1 MRLSPGQRLP
11 RAGIDPITSHDDALV
26 TIAMAVHRP
35 LRHETIVALLDDER
49 RGIALVVVTDTTCP
63 DDVLES
69 VECLTR
75 PTTHAGRAGAIV
87 VGSVRPA
94 PPGRSDVDRDTDR
107 DVDRD
112 VDRDTDRDVERW
124 LELSEIAEGH
134 GVELLEWFVIGSE
147 VRCPR
152 DDLGEAPRW

>member
-1 MRLSPGQRLP
+1 MRLSPSHRLP

-26 TIAMAVHRP
+26 TVAMAVDRP
-35 LRHETIVALLDDER
+35 LRHETIVVLLDDER
-49 RGIALVVVTDTTCP
+49 RGLAVVVVTDTTCP
-63 DDVLES
+63 DDVLEA

-75 PTTHAGRAGAIV
+75 PTAHAGRAGAIV

-94 PPGRSDVDRDTDR
+94 PPARDIDRDI
-107 DVDRD
+107 
-112 VDRDTDRDVERW
+112 DRDVERW

-134 GVELLEWFVIGSE
+134 GIELLEWFVIGTG

>member
-1 MRLSPGQRLP
+1 MRLSSSHRLP

-26 TIAMAVHRP
+26 TVAMAVHRP
-35 LRHETIVALLDDER
+35 LRFETIVVLLDDER
-49 RGIALVVVTDTTCP
+49 RGLALVVVTDTTCP
-63 DDVLES
+63 DDVLEA

-87 VGSVRPA
+87 VGSIRPG
-94 PPGRSDVDRDTDR
+94 PHTRDLDPDVDLDIAGAD
-107 DVDRD
+107 
-112 VDRDTDRDVERW
+112 DRDVERW
-124 LELSEIAEGH
+124 LELSEIAEAH
-134 GVELLEWFVIGSE
+134 GVELLEWFVIGAE

>member
-1 MRLSPGQRLP
+1 MRLSPSHRLP

-26 TIAMAVHRP
+26 TVAMAVHRP
-35 LRHETIVALLDDER
+35 LRFETIVVLLDDER
-49 RGIALVVVTDTTCP
+49 RGLALVVVTDTTCP
-63 DDVLES
+63 DDVLEA

-75 PTTHAGRAGAIV
+75 PTTHASRAGAIV
-87 VGSVRPA
+87 VGSVRPG
-94 PPGRSDVDRDTDR
+94 PHTRDHDP
-107 DVDRD
+107 DIE
-112 VDRDTDRDVERW
+112 RDVERW

>member
-1 MRLSPGQRLP
+1 MRLGPGHRLP

-26 TIAMAVHRP
+26 TVAMAVHRP
-35 LRHETIVALLDDER
+35 LRHETIVVLLDDER
-49 RGIALVVVTDTTCP
+49 RGLALVVVTDTTCP
-63 DDVLES
+63 DDVLEA

-87 VGSVRPA
+87 VGSVRPSQ
-94 PPGRSDVDRDTDR
+94 PGRR
-107 DVDRD
+107 DVDAD
-112 VDRDTDRDVERW
+112 ADRDVERW

-134 GVELLEWFVIGSE
+134 GVELLEWFVLGAE